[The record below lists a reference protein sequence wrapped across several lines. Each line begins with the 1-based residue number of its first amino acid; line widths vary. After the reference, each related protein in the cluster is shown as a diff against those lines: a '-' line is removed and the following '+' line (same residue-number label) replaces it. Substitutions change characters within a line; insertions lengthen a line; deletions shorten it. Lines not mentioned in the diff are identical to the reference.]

1 MKQRKTTNQIAWD
14 KEQKRIKQFIR
25 EATKRGFDFSDFVIP
40 KKPKRIT
47 KKQLEL
53 IRSIKPDFLYS
64 KATYKAEKGVI
75 SGLEG
80 RKLERRT
87 AYSKRFSGTRNK
99 AGIPPTDVDDVLRQ
113 VEKIIDEYNGNSNW
127 GKYMA
132 ARKNRDYQILK
143 RIFFGALARDG
154 RRAVAKR
161 LQANA
166 NRVIDIVNE
175 ALYASDQETVNFAMA
190 AFARIVKGE
199 ALTIQEAI
207 EIQDASEGYGDE
219 TSEG

>member
-1 MKQRKTTNQIAWD
+1 MKQRRTPNQIAWD
-14 KEQKRIKQFIR
+14 KEQKRIKRFIR

-40 KKPKRIT
+40 KKPKRVT
-47 KKQLEL
+47 KKQIEL

-64 KATYKAEKGVI
+64 KATYKAEKGII

-87 AYSKRFSGTRNK
+87 AYSKRFSGTRNV
-99 AGIPPTDVDDVLRQ
+99 AGIPPTDVDDVLTQ
-113 VEKIIDEYNGNSNW
+113 VEKIIDNYGGNSHW
-127 GKYMA
+127 GEYMA

-143 RIFFGALARDG
+143 RILFGALARDG

-166 NRVIDIVNE
+166 NRIIDIVNQ
-175 ALYASDQETVNFAMA
+175 ALYASDQNTINFAMA
-190 AFARIVKGE
+190 AFARILKNE
-199 ALTIQEAI
+199 ALTMQEAI
-207 EIQDASEGYGDE
+207 EIQEASEGYDDE
-219 TSEG
+219 APES